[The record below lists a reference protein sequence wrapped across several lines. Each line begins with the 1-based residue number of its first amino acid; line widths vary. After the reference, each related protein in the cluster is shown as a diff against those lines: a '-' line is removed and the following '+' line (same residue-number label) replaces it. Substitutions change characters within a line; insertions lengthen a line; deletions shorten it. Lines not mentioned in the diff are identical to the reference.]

1 MVESRTV
8 RPIKD
13 CPENSRR
20 TDGEPIGLCCVQAE
34 LERQLSA
41 QRDDNA
47 VLTSENEALH
57 QRIQQL
63 TRDLVCIT
71 GLLTCLI
78 SVYPL

>member
-1 MVESRTV
+1 MEIPVGRTV
-8 RPIKD
+8 
-13 CPENSRR
+13 
-20 TDGEPIGLCCVQAE
+20 TLGLCCVQAE

-57 QRIQQL
+57 HRIQQL

-71 GLLTCLI
+71 GLLTSLI
-78 SVYPL
+78 SVSPLVLLGYQSINQSIN